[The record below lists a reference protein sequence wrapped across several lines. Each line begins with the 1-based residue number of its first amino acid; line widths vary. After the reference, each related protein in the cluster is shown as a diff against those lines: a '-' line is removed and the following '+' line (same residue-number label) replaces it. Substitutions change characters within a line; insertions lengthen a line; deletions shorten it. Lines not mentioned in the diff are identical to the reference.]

1 MISKG
6 KGKALLYFGYDEW
19 DDELY
24 AKETEGEL
32 YETMVDGKLIYLFA
46 HRECKLNGE
55 LYENK
60 WALSDFETGRK
71 FANKENQGCCN
82 KRSKGLALESFAY
95 FIDNI
100 KPCNFWKGV
109 ERGREELRRIDK
121 FPLNDIKKWNK

>member
-6 KGKALLYFGYDEW
+6 KGKALLYFGYDEYYN
-19 DDELY
+19 ELY

-82 KRSKGLALESFAY
+82 KRSKKILLESFVH
-95 FIDNI
+95 FIDKI
-100 KPCNFWKGV
+100 KLCNFWIGIGRGQGV
-109 ERGREELRRIDK
+109 LMQIGK